1 MNLFP
6 NRSFTRADA
15 IELLGLPAVVI
26 DALVLSG
33 HLRPESVDGQH
44 LIPAEQFEA
53 LFRDG
58 LLSLYKAVATSR
70 QPVATEAHEETEID
84 LDATDEE
91 QQAVGEGTPPGS
103 DGDGTQEERQ
113 PLIIEEEAEVEKPDL
128 RRRPR
133 FIPRR
138 QIDGVFNRVRFSV
151 VQISDSGLRIRHH
164 EPLLA
169 ADEGKVSFALLNPP
183 RSFLLKAKVVWT
195 SIARYGEDQGT
206 FWISGLRA
214 TEHADRLS
222 EAMELLL
229 EARQLEPDRRAKPR
243 PAKVFLPPGGVAGA
257 SDEEVAEVIKV
268 AHRFGADPMEA
279 TRWYARAKFA
289 LTDERVRRSAPL
301 KMRDRDEV
309 LAIWEYLDR
318 RIEIAKVHAVVA
330 WMRKTRPRNTSISP

>member
-6 NRSFTRADA
+6 NRSFTRSDA
-15 IELLGLPAVVI
+15 VELLGLPPVVI

-33 HLRPESVDGQH
+33 HLRPESVDGEA

-53 LFRDG
+53 VFRDG
-58 LLSLYKAVATSR
+58 LLALYRAVATSR
-70 QPVATEAHEETEID
+70 QPRSVVVDDDEMEVSLE
-84 LDATDEE
+84 DATGVAAEAE
-91 QQAVGEGTPPGS
+91 NQAPAEPAL
-103 DGDGTQEERQ
+103 

-169 ADEGKVSFALLNPP
+169 GNEGKVSFALLNPP
-183 RSFLLKAKVVWT
+183 RSFLLKAHVVWT

-229 EARQLEPDRRAKPR
+229 EARQLEPDRREKPR
-243 PAKVFLPPGGVAGA
+243 AAKVFLPPGAVSGA

-279 TRWYARAKFA
+279 TRWYARAKYA
-289 LTDERVRRSAPL
+289 LSDERVRKSAPL

-318 RIEIAKVHAVVA
+318 RIEIAKVSAVVS
-330 WMRKTRPRNTSISP
+330 WMRKARPKNTTVSP